1 MTEISTI
8 STPFQYV
15 FKGLAGAIG
24 KKKKLKGYIRKD
36 RVKLS
41 LFADNI
47 LYLIDLQNSIR
58 KLLEIINN
66 FNRVAGYYIQKS
78 TAFLTTNKHTEK
90 EIMDILSFI

>member
-1 MTEISTI
+1 MTNSIDAER
-8 STPFQYV
+8 
-15 FKGLAGAIG
+15 
-24 KKKKLKGYIRKD
+24 KKKIEKMQYAYIRKD

-47 LYLIDLQNSIR
+47 LYLIDLQTSIR
-58 KLLEIINN
+58 KPLEIINN
-66 FNRVAGYYIQKS
+66 FNRVAGYDIQKS